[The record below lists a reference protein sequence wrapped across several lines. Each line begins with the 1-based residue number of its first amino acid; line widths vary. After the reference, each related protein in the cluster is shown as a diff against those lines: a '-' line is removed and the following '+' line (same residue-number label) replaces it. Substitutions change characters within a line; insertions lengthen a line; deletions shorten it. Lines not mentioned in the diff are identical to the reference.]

1 MKKYLVKRVIHRLD
15 GVSLATCVDPGSGRV
30 SSLRYRTDGFDL
42 PLIGG
47 RMYLLRTAAR
57 SRGVNLVAAVECG
70 IDLSAWRYLVENH
83 FFVDDLQLKISAK
96 RKLQS
101 LNFAERG
108 QLLNALTQND
118 MRPWRSVL
126 HEPQSTLLG
135 CAFQEGQQRYQSIKR
150 LMSWGLSQKQAE
162 HFYETHGADFCMEPL
177 GRLKALLTESSSHQ
191 IRSAVPLTDTTLPC
205 DHRALLDFMSWLRE
219 QGQRG
224 RTLVQIRELPNG
236 SGKALNLSAEW
247 GWVLVDGEHCQ
258 LASHAMLQVAIR
270 RHLERLAS
278 PFFPTYTPQEI
289 QFSYSR
295 YSQVIALHDH
305 TELQEEVTA
314 VINSRFSVVA
324 AQDIPS
330 ICEFANQ
337 LSGTLQILYAPAP
350 VVAVYSSAM
359 LSAYAHCTECK
370 TVPFFQLPADLAD
383 YTTIIM
389 TDSHC
394 LSLSDFLVA
403 LKAIPATSRVILI
416 DQRPMLP
423 VHPPHFL
430 DDLKNY
436 YQPISIPPQHT
447 SKSQRWLSHQ
457 GLDHKD
463 LRFDVYQ
470 AEQWC
475 LMSPSEVFIS
485 DCPFVVAAINQH
497 LRRVR
502 SPVILETKE
511 ANFRKQDRIWLQPA
525 YDTKWDPFICTIH
538 SVSVKGLFVSMGDHY
553 RILTAEFIEGATVS
567 LAFATSPEVSVKAGA
582 RSAVLVV
589 RASVKQA
596 WMDYLA
602 AYQVEVKQV
611 YVHDQP
617 QAIKATKMTYQRLAP
632 LVE

>member
-1 MKKYLVKRVIHRLD
+1 MKRVIHRLD
-15 GVSLATCVDPGSGRV
+15 GLSLATCVDLGSGRV

-42 PLIGG
+42 PLIAG
-47 RMYLLRTAAR
+47 RMYLLRTAIR
-57 SRGVNLVAAVECG
+57 SRGVNLVDAVECG
-70 IDLSAWRYLVENH
+70 IDLSAWKDLVENH

-101 LNFAERG
+101 LNFAQRG
-108 QLLNALTQND
+108 QLLSALTQND

-162 HFYETHGADFCMEPL
+162 HFYERHGADACMEPL

-191 IRSAVPLTDTTLPC
+191 IRLAASLTDATLSC
-205 DHRALLDFMSWLRE
+205 DHRALLDLMSWLRE
-219 QGQRG
+219 QGRRG
-224 RTLVQIRELPNG
+224 CTLVQIRELPKG

-247 GWVLVDGEHCQ
+247 GWVLVNGEHCQ

-270 RHLERLAS
+270 RQLERLAS
-278 PFFPTYTPQEI
+278 TFFPTYTPQEI

-295 YSQVIALHDH
+295 YSQVIASHDH
-305 TELQEEVTA
+305 PELQEEVTA

-359 LSAYAHCTECK
+359 LSVYVHCTECEA
-370 TVPFFQLPADLAD
+370 VPFFQLPADLGD

-423 VHPPHFL
+423 EQPPHFL

-436 YQPISIPPQHT
+436 YQAIPIQSQHT
-447 SKSQRWLSHQ
+447 SKAQSRLLHQ
-457 GLDHKD
+457 ILDNRD

-470 AEQWC
+470 AERWC
-475 LMSPSEVFIS
+475 LTSASEIFIS
-485 DCPFVVAAINQH
+485 DCPSVVAAINQH

-502 SPVILETKE
+502 SPVILETRE
-511 ANFRKQDRIWLQPA
+511 ANFRKHDRIWLQPA
-525 YDTKWDPFICTIH
+525 YGIKWDPFICTIR
-538 SVSVKGLFVSMGDHY
+538 SVSAKGLFVSMGDHY
-553 RILTAEFIEGATVS
+553 RILTAEFIEGAIVS
-567 LAFATSPEVSVKAGA
+567 LAFATSPEVAVKAGA

-589 RASVKQA
+589 KPSAKQA
-596 WMDYLA
+596 WMDYLTG
-602 AYQVEVKQV
+602 YKVEVKQV

-617 QAIKATKMTYQRLAP
+617 QAIQATKMTYQRLAP

>member
-1 MKKYLVKRVIHRLD
+1 MKRVIHRLD
-15 GVSLATCVDPGSGRV
+15 GLSLATCVDLGSGRV

-42 PLIGG
+42 PLIAG
-47 RMYLLRTAAR
+47 RMYLLRTAIR
-57 SRGVNLVAAVECG
+57 SRGVNLVDAVECG
-70 IDLSAWRYLVENH
+70 IDLSAWKDLVENH

-101 LNFAERG
+101 LNFAQRG
-108 QLLNALTQND
+108 QLLSALTQND

-162 HFYETHGADFCMEPL
+162 HFYERHGADACMEPL

-191 IRSAVPLTDTTLPC
+191 IRLAASLTDATLSC
-205 DHRALLDFMSWLRE
+205 DHRALLDLMSWLRE
-219 QGQRG
+219 QGRRG
-224 RTLVQIRELPNG
+224 CTLVQIRELPKG

-247 GWVLVDGEHCQ
+247 GWVLVNGEHCQ

-270 RHLERLAS
+270 RQLERLAS
-278 PFFPTYTPQEI
+278 TFFPTYTPQEI

-295 YSQVIALHDH
+295 YSQVIASHDH
-305 TELQEEVTA
+305 PELQEEVTA

-359 LSAYAHCTECK
+359 LSVYVHCTECEA
-370 TVPFFQLPADLAD
+370 VPFFQLPADLGD

-423 VHPPHFL
+423 EQPPHFL

-436 YQPISIPPQHT
+436 YQAIPIQSQHT
-447 SKSQRWLSHQ
+447 SKAQSRLLHQ
-457 GLDHKD
+457 ILDNRD

-470 AEQWC
+470 AERWC
-475 LMSPSEVFIS
+475 LTSASEIFIS
-485 DCPFVVAAINQH
+485 DCPSVVAAINQH

-502 SPVILETKE
+502 SPVILETRE
-511 ANFRKQDRIWLQPA
+511 ANFRKHDRIWLQPA
-525 YDTKWDPFICTIH
+525 YGIKWDPFICTIR
-538 SVSVKGLFVSMGDHY
+538 SVSAKGLFVSMGDHY
-553 RILTAEFIEGATVS
+553 RILTAEFIEGAIVS
-567 LAFATSPEVSVKAGA
+567 LAFAT
-582 RSAVLVV
+582 
-589 RASVKQA
+589 
-596 WMDYLA
+596 
-602 AYQVEVKQV
+602 
-611 YVHDQP
+611 
-617 QAIKATKMTYQRLAP
+617 
-632 LVE
+632 